1 MPYNGA
7 KRRCF
12 LTMALAAAV
21 LLAASFGPFAARGSR
36 QEPSARAGQL
46 GEPSAAPR
54 NDHTLAGIDVVE
66 EENFAPLRGKH
77 VGVITNQTGVDRSG
91 RRTIDLLAHAHGVK
105 LVALFSPEHGPFGNV
120 DGEVPSSTDAA
131 TGLPVYSLYGQTRRP
146 TPEMLEGIDAL
157 VFDIQ
162 EAGVRF
168 YTYATTMGY
177 AMEEAAKR
185 RIAFY
190 VLDRPNPLGGERIE
204 GPMLDRDRLS
214 FTGYFPMPVRH
225 GMTLGELAQMFNAEN
240 HLGAEVH
247 VVAMKNWHR
256 RDAYEATGLAW
267 IRPSPNLRTL
277 DELLLYPGVEIL
289 QAGGVSVGRGTDTPF
304 QLIGAPWIRAAEL
317 AGALDARSVPGV
329 RFAPTNF
336 TPRSGPYQ
344 GQACQ
349 GVALAIADRASLDS
363 MRMGLEIAATLA
375 KLYPKEF
382 ALDKIL
388 TLLGSQATL
397 ERLKRGDAP
406 ARIVGGWAGEL
417 EPFRKMRAKYLL
429 YP

>member
-1 MPYNGA
+1 MPYNGVE
-7 KRRCF
+7 RRCF
-12 LTMALAAAV
+12 LSIALAAAI
-21 LLAASFGPFAARGSR
+21 LLATSVSPLAARGFG
-36 QEPSARAGQL
+36 QERSAPAGQL
-46 GEPSAAPR
+46 RQPGATPR
-54 NDHTLAGIDVVE
+54 NDHTLAGIDVLE
-66 EENFAPLRGKH
+66 EENFTLLRGKH
-77 VGVITNQTGVDRSG
+77 LGVITNQTGVDRSG
-91 RRTIDLLAHAHGVK
+91 RRTIDLLAHAPGVK
-105 LVALFSPEHGPFGNV
+105 LVALFSPEHGPSGNV
-120 DGEVPSSTDAA
+120 DEEVPSSTDAA

-146 TPEMLEGIDAL
+146 TPRMLEGIDTL

-240 HLGAEVH
+240 HLGAELH
-247 VVAMKNWHR
+247 VVAMTNWHR
-256 RDAYEATGLAW
+256 RDTYEATGLAW
-267 IRPSPNLRTL
+267 IPPSPNLPTL
-277 DELLLYPGVEIL
+277 EALLLYPGVEIL
-289 QAGGVSVGRGTDTPF
+289 QAGGVSVGRGTDAPF
-304 QLIGAPWIRAAEL
+304 QLLGAPWIRAAEL
-317 AGALDARSVPGV
+317 ADALDARSVPGV
-329 RFAPTNF
+329 RFAPSSF
-336 TPRSGPYQ
+336 TPRSGLYQ

-349 GVALAIADRASLDS
+349 GVALAIADRGSLDS
-363 MRMGLEIAATLA
+363 MRMALEIAATLA

-382 ALDKIL
+382 ALDKIA

-406 ARIVGGWAGEL
+406 ARIVRGWAGEL
-417 EPFRKMRAKYLL
+417 EAFRKMRAKYLL